1 MPKGLYESGI
11 IFRGDNLGIK
21 DKFYI
26 ENLFRNYKRNKSR
39 LQILDKNLIS
49 DDDFLL
55 GAIDYSKEK
64 VQTSNFPNLDNIVEK
79 REKEK
84 EQLIKDIALTE
95 ILLDSLTERD
105 YLIINSFYI
114 ERKTLVRIAQ
124 LLNRDDTKTVWR
136 NKERILNALTELLQ
150 AN

>member
-1 MPKGLYESGI
+1 MN
-11 IFRGDNLGIK
+11 R
-21 DKFYI
+21 DKLYI

-49 DDDFLL
+49 DDDFLV

-64 VQTSNFPNLDNIVEK
+64 IQTSNLSSLDNIIEK

-84 EQLIKDIALTE
+84 DQLMKDITLTE
-95 ILLDSLTERD
+95 ILLNSLTERD

>member
-1 MPKGLYESGI
+1 MI
-11 IFRGDNLGIK
+11 ILGTK

-64 VQTSNFPNLDNIVEK
+64 VQTSNLSSLDNIIEK

-84 EQLIKDIALTE
+84 EQLIKDITLTE

-105 YLIINSFYI
+105 YIIINSFYI

-136 NKERILNALTELLQ
+136 NKERILNTLTELLQ

>member
-1 MPKGLYESGI
+1 VN
-11 IFRGDNLGIK
+11 R

-26 ENLFRNYKRNKSR
+26 ENLLRNYKRNKSR

-64 VQTSNFPNLDNIVEK
+64 IQTSNLSNLDNIIEK

-84 EQLIKDIALTE
+84 DQLIKDITLTE

-105 YLIINSFYI
+105 YIIINSFYI

-136 NKERILNALTELLQ
+136 NKERILNELTELLHSDI
-150 AN
+150 

>member
-1 MPKGLYESGI
+1 MGT
-11 IFRGDNLGIK
+11 K

-64 VQTSNFPNLDNIVEK
+64 VQTSNLSSLDNIIEK

-84 EQLIKDIALTE
+84 EQLIKDITLTE

-105 YLIINSFYI
+105 YIIINSFYI

-136 NKERILNALTELLQ
+136 NKERILISLTELLQ

>member
-1 MPKGLYESGI
+1 MN
-11 IFRGDNLGIK
+11 R

-64 VQTSNFPNLDNIVEK
+64 IQTSNLSSLDNIIEK

-84 EQLIKDIALTE
+84 DQLIKDITLTE

-105 YLIINSFYI
+105 YLIVNSFYI

-136 NKERILNALTELLQ
+136 NKERILNTLTELLQ

>member
-1 MPKGLYESGI
+1 MN
-11 IFRGDNLGIK
+11 R

-64 VQTSNFPNLDNIVEK
+64 IQTSNLSSLDNIIEK

-84 EQLIKDIALTE
+84 DQLIKDITLTE
-95 ILLDSLTERD
+95 ILLDSLTEKD
-105 YLIINSFYI
+105 YLIINSFYM

-136 NKERILNALTELLQ
+136 NKERILNSLTELLQ

>member
-1 MPKGLYESGI
+1 MN
-11 IFRGDNLGIK
+11 R

-26 ENLFRNYKRNKSR
+26 ENLFRNYKRNVSR
-39 LQILDKNLIS
+39 LEILENNLVS

-55 GAIDYSKEK
+55 GAIDYSKDK
-64 VQTSNFPNLDNIVEK
+64 VQTSNLSSLDNVIEK

-84 EQLIKDIALTE
+84 EKLKKEVTLTK
-95 ILLDSLTERD
+95 ILLNSLTERD

-136 NKERILNALTELLQ
+136 NKERILNTLTELLQ

>member
-1 MPKGLYESGI
+1 MN
-11 IFRGDNLGIK
+11 R

-26 ENLFRNYKRNKSR
+26 EELFRRYKRNVSR
-39 LQILDKNLIS
+39 LEILENNLVS

-55 GAIDYSKEK
+55 GAIDYSKDK
-64 VQTSNFPNLDNIVEK
+64 VQTSNLSSLDNVIEK

-84 EQLIKDIALTE
+84 EKLKKEVALTK
-95 ILLDSLTERD
+95 ILLNSLTEKD

-124 LLNRDDTKTVWR
+124 MLNRDDTKTVWR
-136 NKERILNALTELLQ
+136 NKERILNTLIELLKDEVD
-150 AN
+150 

>member
-1 MPKGLYESGI
+1 MGT
-11 IFRGDNLGIK
+11 K

-64 VQTSNFPNLDNIVEK
+64 IQTSNLSSLDNIIEK

-84 EQLIKDIALTE
+84 EQLIKDITLTE

-136 NKERILNALTELLQ
+136 NKERILNTLTELLQ

>member
-1 MPKGLYESGI
+1 MN
-11 IFRGDNLGIK
+11 R

-39 LQILDKNLIS
+39 LQILDINLIS

-64 VQTSNFPNLDNIVEK
+64 IQTSNLSSLDNIIEK

-84 EQLIKDIALTE
+84 DQLIKDITLTE
-95 ILLDSLTERD
+95 ILLDSLTEKD

-136 NKERILNALTELLQ
+136 NKERILNELIEVV
-150 AN
+150 N

>member
-1 MPKGLYESGI
+1 MN
-11 IFRGDNLGIK
+11 R

-64 VQTSNFPNLDNIVEK
+64 IQTSNLSSLDNIIEK

-84 EQLIKDIALTE
+84 EQLIKDITLTE
-95 ILLDSLTERD
+95 ILLDSLTEKD

-124 LLNRDDTKTVWR
+124 MLNRDDTKTVWR

>member
-1 MPKGLYESGI
+1 MN
-11 IFRGDNLGIK
+11 R

-64 VQTSNFPNLDNIVEK
+64 IQTSNLSSLDNIIEK

-84 EQLIKDIALTE
+84 DQLTKDITLTE
-95 ILLDSLTERD
+95 ILLDSLTEKD

>member
-1 MPKGLYESGI
+1 MN
-11 IFRGDNLGIK
+11 R

-64 VQTSNFPNLDNIVEK
+64 IQTSNLSSLDNIIEK

-84 EQLIKDIALTE
+84 EQLIKDITLTE
-95 ILLDSLTERD
+95 ILLNSLTERD

>member
-1 MPKGLYESGI
+1 MN
-11 IFRGDNLGIK
+11 R

-64 VQTSNFPNLDNIVEK
+64 IQTSNLSSLDNIIEK

-84 EQLIKDIALTE
+84 DQLIKDIALTE

-105 YLIINSFYI
+105 YIIINSFYI

-136 NKERILNALTELLQ
+136 NKERILNTLTELLQ

>member
-1 MPKGLYESGI
+1 MN
-11 IFRGDNLGIK
+11 R

-49 DDDFLL
+49 EDDFLL

-64 VQTSNFPNLDNIVEK
+64 IQTSNLSSLDNIIEK

-84 EQLIKDIALTE
+84 EQLIKDITLTE

>member
-1 MPKGLYESGI
+1 MFKGICRSGI
-11 IFRGDNLGIK
+11 TFRGDILGTK

-26 ENLFRNYKRNKSR
+26 EELFRKYKWNKSR
-39 LQILDKNLIS
+39 LKLLDKNLIS
-49 DDDFLL
+49 DDDPLL

-64 VQTSNFPNLDNIVEK
+64 VQTSNLSSLDNIILK

-84 EQLIKDIALTE
+84 EQLIEDIERTE
-95 ILLDSLTERD
+95 ILLDSLNEKD
-105 YLIINSFYI
+105 YMIINSFYI

-136 NKERILNALTELLQ
+136 NKERILNELTKLLQ

>member
-1 MPKGLYESGI
+1 MN
-11 IFRGDNLGIK
+11 R

-26 ENLFRNYKRNKSR
+26 EELFRRYKRNVSR
-39 LQILDKNLIS
+39 LEILENNLIS

-64 VQTSNFPNLDNIVEK
+64 IQTSNLSSLDNIIEK

-84 EQLIKDIALTE
+84 AQLIKDITLTE

>member
-1 MPKGLYESGI
+1 MN
-11 IFRGDNLGIK
+11 R

-39 LQILDKNLIS
+39 LQILDNNLIS

-64 VQTSNFPNLDNIVEK
+64 IQTSNLSSLDNIIEK

-84 EQLIKDIALTE
+84 EQLIKDITLTE
-95 ILLDSLTERD
+95 ILLNSFTEKD
-105 YLIINSFYI
+105 YLIINRFYI

-136 NKERILNALTELLQ
+136 NKERILNELIEVV
-150 AN
+150 N

>member
-1 MPKGLYESGI
+1 MN
-11 IFRGDNLGIK
+11 R

-26 ENLFRNYKRNKSR
+26 ENIFRNYKRNKSR

-64 VQTSNFPNLDNIVEK
+64 IQTSNLSSLDNIIEK

-84 EQLIKDIALTE
+84 DQLIKDITLTE
-95 ILLDSLTERD
+95 ILLNSLTERD

-136 NKERILNALTELLQ
+136 NKVRILISLTVLFH

>member
-1 MPKGLYESGI
+1 MFKGLYESGI
-11 IFRGDNLGIK
+11 IFRGDNLGTK

-64 VQTSNFPNLDNIVEK
+64 IQTSNLSSLDNIIEK

-136 NKERILNALTELLQ
+136 NKERILNELLSIVQ
-150 AN
+150 

>member
-1 MPKGLYESGI
+1 MN
-11 IFRGDNLGIK
+11 R

-26 ENLFRNYKRNKSR
+26 ENLFRNYKRNVSR
-39 LQILDKNLIS
+39 LEILENNLVS

-55 GAIDYSKEK
+55 GAIDYSKDR
-64 VQTSNFPNLDNIVEK
+64 VQTSNLSSLDNVIEK

-84 EQLIKDIALTE
+84 EKLKKEVTLTK
-95 ILLDSLTERD
+95 ILLNSLTERD

-136 NKERILNALTELLQ
+136 NKERILNTLTELLQ

>member
-1 MPKGLYESGI
+1 MN
-11 IFRGDNLGIK
+11 R

-26 ENLFRNYKRNKSR
+26 EELFRRYKRNVSR
-39 LQILDKNLIS
+39 LEILENNLVS

-55 GAIDYSKEK
+55 GAIDYSKDK
-64 VQTSNFPNLDNIVEK
+64 VQTSNLSSLDNVIEK

-84 EQLIKDIALTE
+84 EQLKKDIARVE
-95 ILLDSLTERD
+95 IMLNSLTEKD
-105 YLIINSFYI
+105 HLIINSFYI

-124 LLNRDDTKTVWR
+124 MLNRDDTKTVWR
-136 NKERILNALTELLQ
+136 NKERILNELTELLQ

>member
-1 MPKGLYESGI
+1 MN
-11 IFRGDNLGIK
+11 R

-26 ENLFRNYKRNKSR
+26 ENLLRNYKRNKSR

-64 VQTSNFPNLDNIVEK
+64 IQTSNLSNLDNIIEK

-84 EQLIKDIALTE
+84 DQLIKDITLTE

-105 YLIINSFYI
+105 YIIINSFYI

-136 NKERILNALTELLQ
+136 NKERILNELTELLHSDI
-150 AN
+150 

>member
-1 MPKGLYESGI
+1 MN
-11 IFRGDNLGIK
+11 R

-64 VQTSNFPNLDNIVEK
+64 IQTSNLSSLDNIIEK

-84 EQLIKDIALTE
+84 EQLIKDITLTE
-95 ILLDSLTERD
+95 ILLNSLTEKD

-136 NKERILNALTELLQ
+136 NKERILNELIEVV
-150 AN
+150 N

>member
-1 MPKGLYESGI
+1 MN
-11 IFRGDNLGIK
+11 R

-26 ENLFRNYKRNKSR
+26 EELFRNYKRNVSR
-39 LQILDKNLIS
+39 LEILENNLIS

-64 VQTSNFPNLDNIVEK
+64 IQTSNLSSLDNIVEK

-84 EQLIKDIALTE
+84 EKLKKEVALTK
-95 ILLDSLTERD
+95 ILLNSLTEKD

-124 LLNRDDTKTVWR
+124 MLNRDDTKTVWR
-136 NKERILNALTELLQ
+136 NKERILNELIEVV
-150 AN
+150 N

>member
-1 MPKGLYESGI
+1 MN
-11 IFRGDNLGIK
+11 R

-26 ENLFRNYKRNKSR
+26 ENLFRNYKRNVSR
-39 LQILDKNLIS
+39 LEILENNLVS

-55 GAIDYSKEK
+55 GAIDYSKDK
-64 VQTSNFPNLDNIVEK
+64 VQTSNLSSLDNVIEK

-84 EQLIKDIALTE
+84 EKLKKEVALTK
-95 ILLDSLTERD
+95 ILLNSLTERD

-136 NKERILNALTELLQ
+136 NKERILNALTGLLQ

>member
-1 MPKGLYESGI
+1 MN
-11 IFRGDNLGIK
+11 R

-49 DDDFLL
+49 DDDLLL

-64 VQTSNFPNLDNIVEK
+64 IQTSNLSSLDNIIEK

-84 EQLIKDIALTE
+84 DQLIKDITLTE
-95 ILLDSLTERD
+95 ILLNSLTERD
-105 YLIINSFYI
+105 YIIINSFYI

-136 NKERILNALTELLQ
+136 NKERILNELIEVV
-150 AN
+150 N

>member
-1 MPKGLYESGI
+1 MFKGLYESGI
-11 IFRGDNLGIK
+11 ILWGDNLGAK

-64 VQTSNFPNLDNIVEK
+64 IQTSNLSSLDNIIEK

-84 EQLIKDIALTE
+84 DQLIKDITLTE

-136 NKERILNALTELLQ
+136 NKERILNSLTELLQ

>member
-1 MPKGLYESGI
+1 MN
-11 IFRGDNLGIK
+11 R

-64 VQTSNFPNLDNIVEK
+64 IQTSNLSILDNIIEK

-84 EQLIKDIALTE
+84 EQLIKDITLTE

-105 YLIINSFYI
+105 YIIINSF
-114 ERKTLVRIAQ
+114 
-124 LLNRDDTKTVWR
+124 
-136 NKERILNALTELLQ
+136 
-150 AN
+150 

>member
-1 MPKGLYESGI
+1 MN
-11 IFRGDNLGIK
+11 R

-64 VQTSNFPNLDNIVEK
+64 IQTSNLSSLDNIIEK

-84 EQLIKDIALTE
+84 AQLIKDITLTE
-95 ILLDSLTERD
+95 ILLNSLTERD
-105 YLIINSFYI
+105 YIIINSFYI

>member
-1 MPKGLYESGI
+1 MN
-11 IFRGDNLGIK
+11 R

-49 DDDFLL
+49 DDDFLV

-64 VQTSNFPNLDNIVEK
+64 IQTSNLSSLDNIIEK

-84 EQLIKDIALTE
+84 DQLIKDITLTE
-95 ILLDSLTERD
+95 ILLNSLTERD

-136 NKERILNALTELLQ
+136 NKERILNTLIELLKDE
-150 AN
+150 AD

>member
-1 MPKGLYESGI
+1 MN
-11 IFRGDNLGIK
+11 R

-64 VQTSNFPNLDNIVEK
+64 IQTSNLSSLDNIIEK

-84 EQLIKDIALTE
+84 DQLIKDITLTE

-124 LLNRDDTKTVWR
+124 SLNRDDTKTVWR
-136 NKERILNALTELLQ
+136 NKERILNTLTELLQ

>member
-1 MPKGLYESGI
+1 M
-11 IFRGDNLGIK
+11 RTK
-21 DKFYI
+21 DKSYI
-26 ENLFRNYKRNKSR
+26 ENLLKNYKRNKSR

-64 VQTSNFPNLDNIVEK
+64 IQTSNLSSLDNIIEK

-84 EQLIKDIALTE
+84 EQLIKDITLTE
-95 ILLDSLTERD
+95 ILLESLTERD
-105 YLIINSFYI
+105 YLIINTFYV

-124 LLNRDDTKTVWR
+124 LLNRDDTKTIWR
-136 NKERILNALTELLQ
+136 NKERILNSLSELLKD
-150 AN
+150 N

>member
-1 MPKGLYESGI
+1 MN
-11 IFRGDNLGIK
+11 R

-64 VQTSNFPNLDNIVEK
+64 IQTSNLSSLDNIIEK

-84 EQLIKDIALTE
+84 DQLIKDITLTE

-124 LLNRDDTKTVWR
+124 SLNRDDTKTVWR
-136 NKERILNALTELLQ
+136 NKERILNSLTELLQ

>member
-1 MPKGLYESGI
+1 MN
-11 IFRGDNLGIK
+11 R

-64 VQTSNFPNLDNIVEK
+64 IQTSNLSSLDNIIEK

-84 EQLIKDIALTE
+84 DQLIKDITLTE
-95 ILLDSLTERD
+95 ILLNSLTERD

-124 LLNRDDTKTVWR
+124 MLNRDDTKTVWR
-136 NKERILNALTELLQ
+136 NKERILNSLTELLQ

>member
-1 MPKGLYESGI
+1 MN
-11 IFRGDNLGIK
+11 R

-64 VQTSNFPNLDNIVEK
+64 IQTSNLSSLDNIIEK

-84 EQLIKDIALTE
+84 EQLIKDITLTE

-105 YLIINSFYI
+105 YIIINSFYI

-136 NKERILNALTELLQ
+136 NKERILNTLTELLQ

>member
-1 MPKGLYESGI
+1 MN
-11 IFRGDNLGIK
+11 R

-26 ENLFRNYKRNKSR
+26 ENLFRNYKRNISR
-39 LQILDKNLIS
+39 LEILENNLIS

-64 VQTSNFPNLDNIVEK
+64 IQTSNLSSLDNIIEK

-84 EQLIKDIALTE
+84 DQLIKDITLTE

-136 NKERILNALTELLQ
+136 NKERILNTLTELLQ

>member
-1 MPKGLYESGI
+1 MN
-11 IFRGDNLGIK
+11 R

-26 ENLFRNYKRNKSR
+26 ENLFRNYKRNISR
-39 LQILDKNLIS
+39 LQLLDKNLIS

-64 VQTSNFPNLDNIVEK
+64 IQTSNLSSLDNIIEK

-84 EQLIKDIALTE
+84 DQLVKDITLTE

-105 YLIINSFYI
+105 YIIINSFYI

>member
-1 MPKGLYESGI
+1 MN
-11 IFRGDNLGIK
+11 R

-64 VQTSNFPNLDNIVEK
+64 VQTSNLSSLDNIIEK

-84 EQLIKDIALTE
+84 DQLIKDITLTE
-95 ILLDSLTERD
+95 ILLNSLTERD

-136 NKERILNALTELLQ
+136 NKERILNSLTELLQ